1 MLDHL
6 IFDTTNATTDADTH
20 SVGAYVRSGKSSALI
35 THHALFKLP
44 ASPFSF
50 VDADVTPA
58 SDLIN
63 EVAHGFRTNDLVR
76 LTSTGVLPA
85 GLALATDYYV
95 IRVDADNIKLA
106 STQFNAEWGIAVD
119 ITAAAGGGTHTVTGQ
134 TQDVRALDVFANLA
148 DGEGNKITSTGT
160 SLNVN
165 MTNSP
170 TFAVD
175 IDGIYTLVTNLNP
188 DNAGIIAHTRAVALT
203 DVEQIERT
211 TSALAGL
218 DGVAANTFHGL
229 DTNSA
234 IVALNAG
241 GTLDSIKSTTNA
253 LWVNIQNAS
262 IAVTQSTSPWVVS
275 DAALANTAAGLV
287 ATAETGAAANISKD
301 AVAAPLANRK
311 YLWLYNNDN
320 QKMFI
325 GGAGVT
331 PTSGFPISSGSYM
344 ELRAGAAV
352 DVEFVSAKASHL
364 IRTLELS

>member
-6 IFDTTNATTDADTH
+6 IFDTSNATTDADTH
-20 SVGAYVRSGKSSALI
+20 NVGAYVRSGKSSALI
-35 THHALFKLP
+35 THHALFKAP

-50 VDADVTPA
+50 VDADVTVG

-76 LTSTGVLPA
+76 LTTTGVLPA

-119 ITAAAGGGTHTVTGQ
+119 ITAAAGGGTHTLTGQ
-134 TQDVRALDVFANLA
+134 TQDVRALDVFAALA
-148 DGEGNKITSTGT
+148 DGEGNKISSTGG

-170 TFAVD
+170 TITVNM
-175 IDGIYTLVTNLNP
+175 DGVYSGGNTDP
-188 DNAGIIAHTRAVALT
+188 DNAGLIAHTRAVAPG
-203 DVEQIERT
+203 DAEQLART

-253 LWVNIQNAS
+253 LWVNIQNSS

-275 DAALANTAAGLV
+275 DAALADTAAGLV
-287 ATAETGAAANISKD
+287 ATAETGAAINVSKN
-301 AVAAPLANRK
+301 AVAAPLASRK
-311 YLWLYNNDN
+311 YLWIYNNDN

-325 GGAGVT
+325 GGAGVSV
-331 PTSGFPISSGSYM
+331 TSGFPISPGSYM

-352 DVEFVSAKASHL
+352 DVEFVSAKAAHL
-364 IRTLELS
+364 IRTLELA